1 MPQDKLNELRHLVSE
16 IDLLKSEI
24 TQRLDTMEQ
33 KQRELERMLCELD
46 ENPVSFTDDT
56 ANAAAAANAD
66 NPVPEQPPKR
76 IEAVEPK
83 ADDIKKAAQKLDGKA
98 RKSKISSLLEKYSD

>member
-46 ENPVSFTDDT
+46 ENPDSFTDDT

-83 ADDIKKAAQKLDGKA
+83 DAFEKAAQKLDGKA
-98 RKSKISSLLEKYSD
+98 RKGKMSSLLEKYSD

>member
-1 MPQDKLNELRHLVSE
+1 MPQDKLNELRRLVSE

-24 TQRLDTMEQ
+24 NQRLDTMER

-46 ENPVSFTDDT
+46 GNPDSFAGDT

-66 NPVPEQPPKR
+66 NPVPEQPSKQ
-76 IEAVEPK
+76 IEPK
-83 ADDIKKAAQKLDGKA
+83 ADDFEKTSHKLDGNA
-98 RKSKISSLLEKYSD
+98 RRGKMSSLLEKYSN